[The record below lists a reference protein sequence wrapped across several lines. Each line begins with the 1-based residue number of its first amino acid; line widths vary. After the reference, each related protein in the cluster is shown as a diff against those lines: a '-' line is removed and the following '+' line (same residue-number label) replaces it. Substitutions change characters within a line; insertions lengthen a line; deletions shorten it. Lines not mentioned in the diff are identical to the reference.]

1 MRHVLTLLLL
11 LFSGAMFAQIVIQYE
26 TTPSCANSCTGSVN
40 LLVNGG
46 SAPYLYSWSNG
57 IVTASETL
65 TDVCPGT
72 YQVTATDNMGNTAA
86 ENIVVTEYAPI
97 IANAN
102 GIFGG
107 CAGQPTIIL
116 IEVYGGVAPYTVIDP
131 FGGPVQQLSDNIFQV
146 IAIAP
151 GTYFYSIVDA
161 AGCTSEAIVNVIPPI
176 PITINIA
183 TDCNNITGI
192 VFGGTP
198 PYQYQWT
205 GPNGFNSG
213 FQIINNL
220 EAGTYTLNIVDANGC
235 TAFQEITIG
244 DGFDLAIF
252 PCGNDIY
259 SQVSGTSGNSYT
271 YLWSDNSTNPTLTDV
286 APGLYSLTVVD
297 NFNCSQTASTILGAG
312 DTCPALVRGL
322 VYRDNDFDCIS
333 NSGDDALS
341 GWLVKAEGT
350 GLTTYTTAD
359 ATGHYILPFN
369 TEGNYILSVLPWSG
383 LWVPCANDIPI
394 VVSFQDTVDQDFG
407 IQTDTECPLLDIDIT
422 APFLRRC
429 STNVY
434 TVHYCNYGTADAE
447 NASVEVSLDP
457 HMTYQSSTV
466 PAVAQGDNVYS
477 FEVGNI
483 PIGDCGSFTIEFYL
497 ECSALL
503 GQNHCTEAHIF
514 PDDNC
519 FPEDPLWDGS
529 NIDVNVSCVN
539 DSVAFLIQNTGTG
552 DMQAPLDYLVVEDQ
566 IILMTEPFQLNQGE
580 QLAWKLPAEG
590 MTYFL
595 LAEQSPGNPSSSAQ
609 AAWNDG
615 CNGGTGEGSL
625 NLFPLGDEDP
635 FIDTD
640 CQNNIGSFD
649 PNDKQGFPLGLGDEH
664 AILRGTELEYLIRFQ
679 NTGTDTAFLVV
690 IRDTLSPLLD
700 ISTIRPGAASH
711 NYDFEVY
718 GDRVVQFSFNN
729 ILLPDSTVNEAASHG
744 FVAFRVSPVA
754 GLDDGTQLHNK
765 AGIYFDF
772 NEPVITN
779 LTTHTIVEKL
789 EDVLP
794 VAVQFVPG
802 TLATFQVYPNPMSES
817 TVIELQG
824 QFLPG
829 ATLTLTDSRGVA
841 VRTLAFR
848 DGRVVLQRD
857 GLVSGL
863 YWAIVRSDEGGVLGV
878 ARVVVAENR

>member
-1 MRHVLTLLLL
+1 MRHVLALLLL
-11 LFSGAMFAQIVIQYE
+11 LFSGTLFAQIVIQYDV
-26 TTPSCANSCTGSVN
+26 TPSCANTCSGSST
-40 LLVNGG
+40 LLVSGG
-46 SAPYLYSWSNG
+46 TAPYLFSWSNG
-57 IVTASETL
+57 VVSTTNVITGL
-65 TDVCPGT
+65 CPGT
-72 YQVTATDNMGNTAA
+72 YQVTVTDNTGLTGIEDIEVPQYPPLNVTTNT
-86 ENIVVTEYAPI
+86 
-97 IANAN
+97 
-102 GIFGG
+102 IFSG
-107 CAGQPTIIL
+107 CDGQPTILL
-116 IEVYGGVAPYTVIDP
+116 IDVAGGVAPYTVIDP
-131 FGGPVQQLSDNIFQV
+131 FGGPVQQLSDNLFQV
-146 IAIAP
+146 LAFVP
-151 GTYFYSIVDA
+151 GTLIYTVVDA
-161 AGCTSEAIVNVIPPI
+161 AGCTFDAIVNVFPPI
-176 PITINIA
+176 PITINLV
-183 TDCNNITGI
+183 TDCNNINAV

-198 PYQYQWT
+198 PYTYQWT
-205 GPNGFNSG
+205 GPFFTGTSPS
-213 FQIINNL
+213 IENL
-220 EAGTYTLNIVDANGC
+220 QAGTYSVTVGDINGC
-235 TAFQEITIG
+235 TSSQSVEVG

-259 SQVSGTSGNSYT
+259 SQVSGDSGNSYS

-322 VYRDNDFDCIS
+322 VYRDNDLDCVNS
-333 NSGDDALS
+333 SGDDALN
-341 GWLVKAEGT
+341 GWLVKAEGS
-350 GLTTYTTAD
+350 GLTIYTTAD
-359 ATGHYILPFN
+359 ATGNYILPFN

-383 LWVPCANDIPI
+383 LWVPCTNDIPI
-394 VVSFQDTVDQDFG
+394 VVSFQDTVEQDFG
-407 IQTDTECPLLDIDIT
+407 IQADTDCPLLDIDIT

-434 TVHYCNYGTADAE
+434 TVYYCNYGTADAE

-457 HMTYQSSTV
+457 HMTYQSSSI

-483 PIGDCGSFTIEFYL
+483 PIGDCSSFTLQFYL
-497 ECSALL
+497 ECSAAL
-503 GQNHCTEAHIF
+503 GQGHCTEAHIF

-519 FPEDPLWDGS
+519 FPVDPLWDGS
-529 NIDVNVSCVN
+529 NIDVSVSCVN

-552 DMQAPLDYLVVEDQ
+552 DMDAPLDYLVVEDQ

-580 QLAWKLPAEG
+580 ELAWKVPAAG

-595 LAEQSPGNPSSSAQ
+595 LAEQSPGNPSNSAQ

-615 CNGGTGEGSL
+615 CNGDTGEGSL
-625 NLFPLGDEDP
+625 NLFPLGDEEISVD
-635 FIDTD
+635 ID
-640 CQNNIGSFD
+640 CQNNIGSYD

-664 AILRGTELEYLIRFQ
+664 YILRGTDLEYLIRFQ

-700 ISTIRPGAASH
+700 ISAIRPGAASH
-711 NYDFEVY
+711 DYSFEVY
-718 GDRVVQFSFNN
+718 GDRVVQFRFNN

-744 FVAFRVSPVA
+744 FVAFRVSPVT

-789 EDVLP
+789 EEVLP

-824 QFLPG
+824 QSLPG
-829 ATLTLTDSRGVA
+829 AILTLTDSRGVA

-848 DGRVVLQRD
+848 DGRVVVQRD
-857 GLVSGL
+857 GLVQGL
-863 YWAIVRSDEGGVLGV
+863 YWAIVRGEEGAIMGV
-878 ARVVVAENR
+878 ARVVVAESR